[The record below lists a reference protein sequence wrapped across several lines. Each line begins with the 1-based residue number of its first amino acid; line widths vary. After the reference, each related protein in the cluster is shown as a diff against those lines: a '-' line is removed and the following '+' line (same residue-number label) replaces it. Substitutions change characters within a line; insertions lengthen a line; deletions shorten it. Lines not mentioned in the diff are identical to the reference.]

1 MVVAALAE
9 GVAAAAAVVTRQ
21 STEKHNSNNWVGIQN
36 CNIGET
42 ILITRIPVMVT

>member
-9 GVAAAAAVVTRQ
+9 GVAAAAVVTRQ
-21 STEKHNSNNWVGIQN
+21 STEKHNSNNWVGVKN

-42 ILITRIPVMVT
+42 ILITKIPIMVT